1 MSGMNKTKFLLY
13 IASLVAF
20 LAGGTIFFYPD
31 KFFGITEDILIS
43 PDLVFEFQLSK
54 VVYFTLFE
62 MLGLILLVFAVVEE
76 QAKHSVFTRAV
87 HPLFFLVAG
96 GSFLV
101 ATVYIFD
108 LSLDTL
114 ALLYYF
120 PSLLVFG
127 LGIAGAVRSHGDD
140 AASKT

>member
-1 MSGMNKTKFLLY
+1 MNKTKTLLY

-20 LAGGTIFFYPD
+20 LAGGMIFFYPD
-31 KFFGITEDILIS
+31 KFFGITDDILVS
-43 PDLVFEFQLSK
+43 PDLIFEFQLSK

-76 QAKHSVFTRAV
+76 HAKHSVFTQTV
-87 HPLFFLVAG
+87 HPLFFLIAG
-96 GSFLV
+96 GSFLI

-108 LSLDTL
+108 LSYDTL

-127 LGIAGAVRSHGDD
+127 LGIAGAVRPHSDD
-140 AASKT
+140 TATKTES